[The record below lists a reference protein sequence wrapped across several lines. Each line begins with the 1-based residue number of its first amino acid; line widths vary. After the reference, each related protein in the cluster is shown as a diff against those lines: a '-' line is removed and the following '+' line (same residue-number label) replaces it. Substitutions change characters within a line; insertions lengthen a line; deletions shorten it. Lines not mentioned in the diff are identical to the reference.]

1 MKRTAIFL
9 VAAAMLSQVCYADS
23 IDSVEYDR
31 ASQKIK
37 VCGSYDDVNMFRPM
51 FVMKVNDGDGALKL
65 MTQYE
70 NAEVEGKFSFE
81 IPVTGETGEYT
92 VTVNSNAF
100 AKALSTKFNYY
111 SAAELAGII
120 AELNDNKITF
130 SEFEEKILA
139 HSAELGIDEELNK
152 KLSAPGTVYLNMYGD
167 RPFADIGAFL
177 NSYYK
182 NAVSL
187 LVYEGGDL
195 KYNVQMMDAHK
206 AELGITDEAAYGD
219 YSAMSSEEK
228 ETVAAKLAGMS
239 EKNDFEKS
247 FNEAVVLALVKNS
260 NSYGET
266 GKAIKKYESIVKS
279 DDISSYF
286 SKTDTEAIDLAL
298 TGNDYSSIKDLRD
311 AIEQNL
317 GGSSGGGSTGGNSSS
332 TGGTSGG
339 SSGGGSYSGIAA
351 PSGNNGSYSGGA
363 EISTVYT
370 DIENVEWAKNAIY
383 ALSESGILNGV
394 GEGLFAPNQNVKRE
408 EFVKIL
414 VEAFKIDAAAAPNVG
429 FSDVT
434 AGAWYE
440 KYINAGVMTGA
451 INGVGDNRFGVG
463 QTITRQDMAVMAY
476 RFARY
481 AGVELE
487 NSADIGNFS
496 DRGAIASYA
505 AEAISAL
512 YSEGIVTGM
521 SDSGFA
527 PLSTATRAQAAVMVH
542 RLLQFTEGGHK

>member
-31 ASQKIK
+31 ASQTIK

-51 FVMKVNDGDGALKL
+51 FVMKVNDGNGALNL

-100 AKALSTKFNYY
+100 AKALGTKFNYY

-120 AELNDNKITF
+120 AELNDKKITL
-130 SEFEEKILA
+130 SEFEEKIIE

-152 KLSAPGTVYLNMYGD
+152 KLSAPGAVYSNMYGD
-167 RPFADIGAFL
+167 RTFADIGAFL

-182 NAVSL
+182 NAVSI
-187 LVYEGGDL
+187 LVYEGGNT
-195 KYNVQMMDAHK
+195 KYSVQMMEAHK
-206 AELGITDEAAYGD
+206 AELGITDEAAYED

-228 ETVAAKLAGMS
+228 EIVAAKIAGMS

-266 GKAIKKYESIVKS
+266 GKILKKYESIVKS

-298 TGNDYSSIKDLRD
+298 TGNDYSSIKDLQD

-332 TGGTSGG
+332 SGGNSG

-363 EISTVYT
+363 EISAVYT
-370 DIENVEWAKNAIY
+370 DIEDVEWAKNAIY

-414 VEAFKIDAAAAPNVG
+414 VEAFKIDASAALNVG

-481 AGVELE
+481 AGVEFE
-487 NSADIGNFS
+487 NGADIGNFS

-521 SDSGFA
+521 SDSKFA